1 MNWQQSMNW
10 RDDLRRITE
19 AVPDDDL
26 PDLIGELH
34 RAAALAGQR
43 MRENGQPSAPQSNGP
58 ALDGLLTAEEV
69 ADRLETS
76 TRWVRRHRER
86 LGGRKLDGLLRFPQS
101 AVQRYID
108 AAPAR

>member
-1 MNWQQSMNW
+1 MTW
-10 RDDLRRITE
+10 RDDLRRIAE
-19 AVPDDDL
+19 VVPGDDL

-43 MRENGQPSAPQSNGP
+43 MRENGQRPANGP
-58 ALDGLLTAEEV
+58 ALDRLLTTDEV
-69 ADRLETS
+69 AEVVEAS

-101 AVQRYID
+101 AVQRYVD
-108 AAPAR
+108 EAPARSSR